1 MHAASVLF
9 QEYLENIARL
19 SLLALDGV
27 SLMLNQWLDVTEN
40 VVQLIQ
46 VVGNIYQD
54 QPDLSAVVNIAY
66 VGQKVPINGCV
77 YLQCISDG
85 VGHAHQGLWARLP
98 G

>member
-54 QPDLSAVVNIAY
+54 QPDLSAVVP
-66 VGQKVPINGCV
+66 Q
-77 YLQCISDG
+77 LLISPMS
-85 VGHAHQGLWARLP
+85 ARKYQ
-98 G
+98 

>member
-19 SLLALDGV
+19 SLPALDGV

-54 QPDLSAVVNIAY
+54 QPDLSVV
-66 VGQKVPINGCV
+66 V
-77 YLQCISDG
+77 
-85 VGHAHQGLWARLP
+85 
-98 G
+98 